1 MRRTRSRNQDFGNCF
16 SGHSVQLDS
25 TYVRYDPNEWL
36 SGTIGRMPKPSFSSE
51 LVWWMI
57 SPMDGIAATAR
68 PKLAP
73 GVRGFV
79 TGGGFLVQSPQST
92 PSTPDPKSKFLLPL
106 QGGTEWDI
114 NRNTRLKVGLA
125 YYGFENVEGQRNTIT
140 SPNQFDWTVPKF
152 TQKGNTLFDINFGT
166 GNPSKFAL
174 VSKFKELNLTGAL
187 DLMHFDPY
195 LVRVSGDYVKNL
207 GFDRQGVLART
218 GLDVEPRT
226 TGYQAQ
232 VQFGPAEVKAFRGWQ
247 VFVGYRYLQRDAVM
261 DAFNDPDFHVG
272 GTDTRGYTLGVRY
285 GLATNAWVRLRY
297 MSADEIDGPPLA
309 IDVLQLDFN
318 AKF

>member
-1 MRRTRSRNQDFGNCF
+1 
-16 SGHSVQLDS
+16 
-25 TYVRYDPNEWL
+25 
-36 SGTIGRMPKPSFSSE
+36 
-51 LVWWMI
+51 
-57 SPMDGIAATAR
+57 
-68 PKLAP
+68 
-73 GVRGFV
+73 
-79 TGGGFLVQSPQST
+79 
-92 PSTPDPKSKFLLPL
+92 
-106 QGGTEWDI
+106 
-114 NRNTRLKVGLA
+114 
-125 YYGFENVEGQRNTIT
+125 
-140 SPNQFDWTVPKF
+140 
-152 TQKGNTLFDINFGT
+152 
-166 GNPSKFAL
+166 
-174 VSKFKELNLTGAL
+174 
-187 DLMHFDPY
+187 MHFDPY

-207 GFDRQGVLART
+207 GFDRQEVLART

-226 TGYQAQ
+226 TGYQAE
-232 VQFGPAEVKAFRGWQ
+232 VQFGSAEVKAFRDCQ